1 MDAIKKMFGGWVY
14 DDSKP
19 QMDSTTINSD
29 TESRYRSRS
38 RSRSRRTTSMTRS
51 SDSNSFKKGKKNKTK
66 GSPPKKKC
74 DFLFLKLILKIGLA

>member
-29 TESRYRSRS
+29 AESRSRS

-66 GSPPKKKC
+66 AKGTRQKLKKGNKTM
-74 DFLFLKLILKIGLA
+74 KSRY